1 MSAINL
7 LITGRPR
14 VGKTTLVK
22 QLAQRLG
29 DAAAGFTTGEI
40 REGGNRVGFSIESLD
55 GRRGIL
61 ARQGLASPY
70 TLGRYGVDV
79 DAMDRIGTDALRRA
93 IEDSSV
99 RYIIVDEIG
108 KMEEYSKAF
117 RKAMIEALDCD
128 KRVIATIRL
137 HDSEYTR
144 AIKARDDV
152 ELVRLTVPERDAIFE
167 RIEKML
173 FSESSSHRR

>member
-1 MSAINL
+1 MSTTNL

-22 QLAQRLG
+22 RLAERLG
-29 DAAAGFTTGEI
+29 TSAAGFTTGEM

-55 GRRGIL
+55 GQQGIL
-61 ARQGLASPY
+61 AKRGLMSPF

-79 DAMDRIGTDALRRA
+79 DAMDRIGTAALERA
-93 IEDSSV
+93 IADEDV
-99 RYIIVDEIG
+99 HYIIVDEIG
-108 KMEEYSKAF
+108 KMEEYSQAF
-117 RKAMIEALDCD
+117 KGVMLEALDCD

-137 HDSEYTR
+137 HDSEYTK

-152 ELVRLTVPERDAIFE
+152 ELIRLTVPERDAVYQ
-167 RIEKML
+167 RIEDML
-173 FSESSSHRR
+173 

>member
-1 MSAINL
+1 MSLKNL

-14 VGKTTLVK
+14 VGKTTLIK
-22 QLAQRLG
+22 RLTEHLG
-29 DAAAGFTTGEI
+29 TSAAGFTTGEI

-55 GRRGIL
+55 GQKGIL
-61 ARQGLASPY
+61 AKQGLTSRY

-79 DAMDRIGTDALRRA
+79 DAMDRIGTASLQRA
-93 IEDSSV
+93 IADPNV

-117 RKAMIEALDCD
+117 KKAMIGALDCD

-137 HDSEYTR
+137 HDSE
-144 AIKARDDV
+144 
-152 ELVRLTVPERDAIFE
+152 
-167 RIEKML
+167 
-173 FSESSSHRR
+173 